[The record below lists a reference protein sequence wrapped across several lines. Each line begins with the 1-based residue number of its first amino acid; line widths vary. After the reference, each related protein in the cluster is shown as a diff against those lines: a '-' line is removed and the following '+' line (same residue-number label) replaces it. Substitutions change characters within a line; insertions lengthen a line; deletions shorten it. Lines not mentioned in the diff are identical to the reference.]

1 MWYPIKSFIAFLFKS
16 TNQHGVHSPFVY
28 QLVTQCFYNKETFTA
43 YKVLNNYRQSLLR
56 NNTLL
61 EIEDF
66 GSGSRVFKS
75 QFRTVASIAKTAG
88 SSVKKTQLLYRLSRY
103 LNCKNLLELGTALG
117 QGTQALCMGAQNGNV
132 TSIEGSKALYN
143 TTKKNL
149 TGCNNLNLIN
159 GIFKNELS
167 KLNDHKWDLIFIDG
181 HHDKAATIAYFEAL
195 IPNTHNDSLIILDD
209 IYWSKGMNE
218 AWNEIIQDESVAF
231 SIDLFRM
238 GILFFDHSIMPKQHF
253 KLIQYK
259 YKPWAIGLFG

>member
-88 SSVKKTQLLYRLSRY
+88 SSVKKTQLLYRLSHY

-117 QGTQALCMGAQNGNV
+117 QGTQALCMGAQNGNI
-132 TSIEGSKALYN
+132 TSIEGSKALHN

-149 TGCNNLNLIN
+149 SGCNNLSLIN
-159 GIFKNELS
+159 GVFEHELP
-167 KLNDHKWDLIFIDG
+167 KLNDHKWELIFIDG
-181 HHDKAATIAYFEAL
+181 HHDKASTIAYFEAL
-195 IPNTHNDSLIILDD
+195 LPNIHNDSLIILDD
-209 IYWSKGMNE
+209 IYWSKGMTE
-218 AWNEIIQDESVAF
+218 AWEYIYNHNHVTV
-231 SIDLFRM
+231 SIDTYYFGLVFFRKEQ
-238 GILFFDHSIMPKQHF
+238 PKQHF
-253 KLIQYK
+253 TIRL
-259 YKPWAIGLFG
+259 